1 MFLDTW
7 LSLDR
12 ASACGVLGRRF
23 KSDRARLLYYFSN
36 LLKFTS
42 FLNNILFQNDV
53 MSRKD
58 FDNSSILV
66 KDIMTKIIISVNTET
81 TVFQVAKM
89 MEQSGIGAV
98 LVKKDGHLSG
108 IITDRD
114 YATKIVSHKLSS
126 DTSVETVM
134 SSPLVTIN
142 YDESISAA
150 AQRMTTKKIRKLA
163 VTDNGNIVG
172 LVTSTDLVTQLTK

>member
-12 ASACGVLGRRF
+12 ASACGVLGHRF

-36 LLKFTS
+36 LLKFSS

-53 MSRKD
+53 MSRED